1 MSEPT
6 KKQTFLH
13 GAALLAIATAI
24 VKVIGALYKIPL
36 KMIIGDQGYGYFCT
50 AYDIYSVLL
59 LISTAGLPVAVSR
72 MVSQT
77 SSLGNYNQT
86 RKVYSTAQTIFIV
99 LGLVSSFLMMAFG
112 RQLAAFQKQPNAYA
126 SIVFLGPCAFLMC
139 MMSAYRGF
147 SQGLGDM
154 RPTSVSQ
161 VLEAVIKLVVG
172 LAAALLILNYTASIP
187 LAAGGAI
194 LGVTASC
201 LVSTLYLSN
210 RFRKV
215 YKDLP
220 ASADTPE
227 TFGATTKKLLAIA
240 VPITI
245 GSAGL
250 QILTV
255 LETNLFMSQLLATG
269 STQEQADIM
278 KGVYNMTQTIFNLP
292 CAFIVPITVS
302 IIPAVTSNLTLGKNK
317 AVKETEESACRIT
330 GLISLPCAVGLAVLS
345 RPIMALLGDYEGAR
359 LDLATQLMSVLGIVV
374 FLYATVQLTN
384 ALMQAHGYAHLPVIN
399 MLLCGVMKLAIVY
412 MLVGNANIGL
422 AGAPLGA
429 IIGYLAICVLNLVA
443 MRRVVPQKPAV
454 VKNLLRALIPAL
466 VMGAA
471 AYGSYRGLAA
481 LMGEGGSR
489 LILCAVP
496 VAVGMVVY
504 VTAAVMCKS
513 ITREDCLLLP
523 KGEKIAKLLHL

>member
-13 GAALLAIATAI
+13 GAALLAMATAI

-77 SSLGNYNQT
+77 SSLGSYNQT
-86 RKVYSTAQTIFIV
+86 RKVYSTARTIFLI
-99 LGLVSSFLMMAFG
+99 LGLVSSLLMMVFG

-126 SIVFLGPCAFLMC
+126 SIVCLGPCAFLMC
-139 MMSAYRGF
+139 LMSAYRGF

-161 VLEAVIKLVVG
+161 VLEAAIKLVVG
-172 LAAALLILNYTASIP
+172 LAAALLILRYTSSIP

-194 LGVTASC
+194 LGVTVSC
-201 LVSTLYLSN
+201 LVSTLYLA
-210 RFRKV
+210 RQFRRV
-215 YKDLP
+215 YKALP
-220 ASADTPE
+220 DSGDRTDS
-227 TFGATTKKLLAIA
+227 FGATAKRLLAIA

-255 LETNLFMSQLLATG
+255 LETNLFMRQLLATG
-269 STQEQADIM
+269 NPQEQADIM

-302 IIPAVTSNLTLGKNK
+302 IIPAVTSNLALKK
-317 AVKETEESACRIT
+317 DQSVRETEESACRVT
-330 GLISLPCAVGLAVLS
+330 GLIALPCAVGLAVLS
-345 RPIMALLGDYEGAR
+345 RPIMALLGDYAGER
-359 LDLATQLMSVLGIVV
+359 LELAAQLMRVLGIVV
-374 FLYATVQLTN
+374 FLYAVVQLTN

-412 MLVGNANIGL
+412 MLVGNPNIGL
-422 AGAPLGA
+422 VGAPLGA
-429 IIGYLAICVLNLVA
+429 VIGYLAICVLNLIT
-443 MRRVVPQKPAV
+443 MRKYVPQRPAV
-454 VKNLLRALIPAL
+454 VRNLLRSLLPAL

-471 AYGSYRGLAA
+471 AYGAYRGMTA
-481 LMGEGGSR
+481 LLGEDGSR

-496 VAVGMVVY
+496 VLAGVVVY
-504 VTAAVMCKS
+504 LAAAVLCKS

-523 KGEKIAKLLHL
+523 KGEKLAKLLHL